1 MNATRWMATLSLATL
16 LLAGCGSDPGT
27 RTNGEWL
34 VLSPSGE
41 PVTTTVDLDQLQY
54 NSIEG
59 QLAAGSG
66 GMMVESVPDWG
77 KNVTFGI
84 AVPSEAM
91 DPAWGDVSFV
101 IEVPTKEMY
110 LLYPDLYN
118 VLVIRL
124 SPDGMHFLAPLTVF
138 ATWMP
143 WEGAPPEGLIFE
155 NDGDSGV
162 PIVTQD
168 GKRWR
173 LRFEVDH
180 FSDWRVGP
188 RPIPG
193 RSNSDEVP
201 PITW

>member
-1 MNATRWMATLSLATL
+1 MNATRWMATLSLGTL

-66 GMMVESVPDWG
+66 GVMVESVPDWG
-77 KNVTFGI
+77 KNVTFGS
-84 AVPSEAM
+84 AVPPEAM

-101 IEVPTKEMY
+101 IEVPTTEMY

-155 NDGDSGV
+155 NDGEYVVLFRRGKAPPRNMGTPANLSEAYKLAFGRSG
-162 PIVTQD
+162 
-168 GKRWR
+168 GKRGQR
-173 LRFEVDH
+173 RNE
-180 FSDWRVGP
+180 
-188 RPIPG
+188 
-193 RSNSDEVP
+193 
-201 PITW
+201 